1 MRPLK
6 IEAENYRSYAD
17 LEYSFVDGA
26 TAVTGQNGSGKSTLI
41 GAVEVALFGPRS
53 RSLEPLVREGSDTMS
68 LTLEFSH
75 GDDIYR
81 VRREWENGRSTLDLE
96 LLDESALPER
106 RTWLPLTQGSASD
119 SQALIET
126 TIGMTRSTFA
136 ASGFLAQRASDTFT
150 GATPA
155 ERKGILSEALGLD
168 QWAQDAKR
176 VGSDRLAA
184 EKTAT
189 EVDVRIAAL
198 AERAQAADTLASEAT
213 ELHATVDAETAAANE
228 ARGAAETEASRANA
242 LDETES
248 RWKVCKAAVG
258 EASARDEAHRRLLV
272 DAQAARENADGVRQD
287 ISRLERLCAEKQE
300 IDVRRAALVE
310 QERARAEK
318 VAEAE
323 AVGRERT
330 AETNR
335 GASIVSARTLVEDK
349 LDAIAAEQTP
359 TCDRC
364 RQDLGVEA
372 RAAAVASLE
381 QEVATHNRS
390 LAEARER
397 ERLLKTA
404 AAAIV
409 IPAAPEGLDD
419 LDRRHQEIATVVS
432 DLAVARERL
441 TTLELTIDKTDNDDY
456 RDTAR
461 RLSYEM
467 TEAEQAL
474 AAIPPLVPGAAD
486 VARAAALQAQ
496 TAGHAHDSR
505 ANAATA
511 RLAAVTA
518 LLEQA
523 RAAQA
528 EHTSQVAERDR
539 LHTDLDILTAL
550 EKAFG
555 RHGVPAWI
563 VESQAIPA
571 IESEA
576 NRVLS
581 LLGGAISRVELR
593 TERETKAGDKR
604 DALDVICLTDDG
616 ERALETFS
624 GGEQSRAEIALALG
638 LVDVLA
644 ARRDADLRFLALD
657 EPSGLDS
664 QGTEALAG
672 ILRERAP
679 GTVVMLASHDP
690 ALRDAFDASITIE
703 RGPSGSRVIA

>member
-6 IEAENYRSYAD
+6 IAAENYRSYAD

-81 VRREWENGRSTLDLE
+81 VRRAWKSGRSTLDLE

-106 RTWLPLTQGSASD
+106 QTWLPLTQGSASD
-119 SQALIET
+119 TQAALESL
-126 TIGMTRSTFA
+126 IGMNAITFG
-136 ASGFLAQRASDTFT
+136 ASGYLAQRRSDSFT
-150 GATPA
+150 GAQPKD
-155 ERKGILSEALGLD
+155 RKRILSDALALD
-168 QWAQDAKR
+168 QWATDAER
-176 VGSDRLAA
+176 VGGDRRAA
-184 EKTAT
+184 EKKAT
-189 EVDVRIAAL
+189 EVDARIAAL
-198 AERAQAADTLASEAT
+198 AEHAQAADTLESEAT
-213 ELHATVDAETAAANE
+213 ELRATVDVATAAANE
-228 ARGAAETEASRANA
+228 ARGAAETEASRASA
-242 LDETES
+242 LDEYES

-258 EASARDEAHRRLLV
+258 EAQARDEAHRRLLV
-272 DAQAARENADGVRQD
+272 DAQAARERADGVRQD
-287 ISRLERLCAEKQE
+287 IARLERLFLEREDLTSQ
-300 IDVRRAALVE
+300 
-310 QERARAEK
+310 RARLTEQDRVRAETLAARDK
-318 VAEAE
+318 LIAEANRLRVN
-323 AVGRERT
+323 ATKHR
-330 AETNR
+330 AEH
-335 GASIVSARTLVEDK
+335 ASITAKASALTAD
-349 LDAIAAEQTP
+349 DA

-364 RQDLGVEA
+364 GQHVADQALAAA
-372 RAAAVASLE
+372 RASLDDELFATAAILD
-381 QEVATHNRS
+381 ATDAEFAVVTEKLGILPTVEPVEGLADVDSR
-390 LAEARER
+390 LAE
-397 ERLLKTA
+397 L
-404 AAAIV
+404 
-409 IPAAPEGLDD
+409 
-419 LDRRHQEIATVVS
+419 ATVAS
-432 DLAVARERL
+432 DLAVQRERL
-441 TTLELTIDKTDNDDY
+441 SGLEQQIGRADTDEY

-461 RLSYEM
+461 RLSYEL
-467 TEAEQAL
+467 TEAQQAL

-496 TAGHAHDSR
+496 AAGHAHDSR

-511 RLAAVTA
+511 RLAAVHA
-518 LLEQA
+518 LLDQ
-523 RAAQA
+523 AQA
-528 EHTSQVAERDR
+528 ALVEHQALVLERDR
-539 LHTDLDILTAL
+539 LHADLDILVRL
-550 EKAFG
+550 EAAFG
-555 RHGVPAWI
+555 RDGIPAWI
-563 VESQAIPA
+563 VESQALPA
-571 IESEA
+571 IETEA

-593 TERETKAGDKR
+593 TERETKSGDKR

-690 ALRDAFDASITIE
+690 ALRDAFDASVTIE
-703 RGPSGSRVIA
+703 RGPSGSRVMA

>member
-1 MRPLK
+1 
-6 IEAENYRSYAD
+6 
-17 LEYSFVDGA
+17 
-26 TAVTGQNGSGKSTLI
+26 
-41 GAVEVALFGPRS
+41 
-53 RSLEPLVREGSDTMS
+53 
-68 LTLEFSH
+68 
-75 GDDIYR
+75 
-81 VRREWENGRSTLDLE
+81 
-96 LLDESALPER
+96 
-106 RTWLPLTQGSASD
+106 
-119 SQALIET
+119 
-126 TIGMTRSTFA
+126 
-136 ASGFLAQRASDTFT
+136 
-150 GATPA
+150 
-155 ERKGILSEALGLD
+155 
-168 QWAQDAKR
+168 
-176 VGSDRLAA
+176 
-184 EKTAT
+184 
-189 EVDVRIAAL
+189 VRIAAL

-287 ISRLERLCAEKQE
+287 VARLERLFLEREDLTSK
-300 IDVRRAALVE
+300 
-310 QERARAEK
+310 RARLAEQDRVRAETLAARDK
-318 VAEAE
+318 LLAEADRLRVN
-323 AVGRERT
+323 ATKHR
-330 AETNR
+330 AEH
-335 GASIVSARTLVEDK
+335 ASITAKASALSAD
-349 LDAIAAEQTP
+349 DA

-364 RQDLGVEA
+364 GQHVADQALAAA
-372 RAAAVASLE
+372 RASLDDE
-381 QEVATHNRS
+381 LFA
-390 LAEARER
+390 
-397 ERLLKTA
+397 TA
-404 AAAIV
+404 AILDATDAEFAVVTEKLGILPNV
-409 IPAAPEGLDD
+409 EPVEGLADVD
-419 LDRRHQEIATVVS
+419 SRLAALATVVS
-432 DLAVARERL
+432 DLAVQRERL
-441 TTLELTIDKTDNDDY
+441 SGLEQQIGRADNDDY

-496 TAGHAHDSR
+496 AAGHAHDSR

-518 LLEQA
+518 LLDQA